1 MESSEKKI
9 YSGCLFVF
17 CIFVIL
23 IIWIRCS
30 DSEDEAKAQRYQK
43 LMAQISR
50 EPDAEKAIVLF
61 NEAYE
66 NATSWN
72 ERRRAKSGVITLYEQ
87 MGKYSE
93 AHRLL
98 DAFVDEF
105 ESSKFTDIHRAL
117 LFGKEGKTDKAI
129 EIFESVLAINKE
141 YKEPGMLRKM
151 WNSFMVTGSSES
163 YLTNYYDYFFDYVCN
178 MVALGYESVLIK
190 DSIERLKSE
199 ERLFS
204 LNPQIDEVAQS
215 YIDFKSNLPK
225 SYGGFEEEKLDIMQK
240 MHLSLWVTPI
250 SIDNIIEDIYRM
262 KWNFATLF
270 LLEYDGIYGYQKTKN
285 KMRDI
290 LRRNHTSSEKFPTFL
305 IDAYMSMES
314 TDKKSRITYDEFRN
328 FSKGSMS
335 FLVKLTPATFL
346 TEESSFIKEGITDS
360 RILLQCNDWHISHG
374 TNFLPDS
381 VAKYQGYEKHLV
393 LLSDDYTLDTINIQT
408 DKLGVRIEHVMV
420 PTALYEMLLHDFSN
434 CFVNNDK

>member
-1 MESSEKKI
+1 METSDKKF
-9 YSGCLFVF
+9 YGGCLFVI

-23 IIWIRCS
+23 VIWIRCS
-30 DSEDEAKAQRYQK
+30 DSEDEEKSQRYK
-43 LMAQISR
+43 ELMAQISR
-50 EPDAEKAIVLF
+50 EPDAEKAIALF

-66 NATSWN
+66 NATSRN
-72 ERRRAKSGVITLYEQ
+72 ERRRVKSAVITLYEQ

-129 EIFESVLAINKE
+129 EMFESVLAIKKD
-141 YKEPGMLRKM
+141 YKESSMLRKM
-151 WNSFMVTGSSES
+151 WNSFLDTGSGES
-163 YLTNYYDYFFDYVCN
+163 HLTYYYDYFFDYVCN
-178 MVALGYESVLIK
+178 MVALGYESVLIN
-190 DSIERLKSE
+190 DSIERLKSK

-215 YIDFKSNLPK
+215 YIDFKTDHPK
-225 SYGGFEEEKLDIMQK
+225 SYGGFEAEKLDIMQK
-240 MHLSLWVTPI
+240 MHLFLWATPI
-250 SIDNIIEDIYRM
+250 TTDNIIEDIYRM

-270 LLEYDGIYGYQKTKN
+270 LLEYDEIYGYQKAKR

-290 LRRNHTSSEKFPTFL
+290 LKKNHTSSEKYPTFL

-314 TDKKSRITYDEFRN
+314 PEKKSRVTYDEFRT
-328 FSKGSMS
+328 FSNGGLS
-335 FLVKLTPATFL
+335 FLVKLTPTTFL

-360 RILLQCNDWHISHG
+360 RILLQCNDWHFSHG

-381 VAKYQGYEKHLV
+381 VAKYKGHEKHLV
-393 LLSDDYTLDTINIQT
+393 LLSDDYTLDTLNIQT

-420 PTALYEMLLHDFSN
+420 PTALYEMLLHDFSDYFDN
-434 CFVNNDK
+434 KDN